1 MSSPATAPA
10 TQLVEWT
17 SADGKV
23 SKVPPSVR
31 YALDAKYRGQ
41 KFGDTA
47 LAILGFFDEKAILKP
62 TQRKVDDGSP
72 HDPHELTA
80 AANVVTVLTLKDDPS
95 KSWSCAAGRII
106 CTRLLEHVLA
116 SAKVPDD
123 KKLQLVDTAKTSAA
137 SKKWKAEYDEKRA
150 IVTAP
155 TEEKKLSAAEL
166 EALTPAE
173 RNARRRQQTLHD
185 RTVQKL
191 SAAQVVAIHYALVT
205 FFFICHIP
213 FAVIEH
219 WAFVALVDALCPAY
233 TSQLF
238 GRHAL
243 SSTWLGK
250 LYDET
255 FEKIESKLDQAMGR
269 KTAIID
275 GFKDVRK

>member
-1 MSSPATAPA
+1 M
-10 TQLVEWT
+10 
-17 SADGKV
+17 
-23 SKVPPSVR
+23 PPGVR

-150 IVTAP
+150 IATAP

-166 EALTPAE
+166 GTLTPAE
-173 RNARRRQQTLHD
+173 RNARRRQQTLQD

-191 SAAQVVAIHYALVT
+191 GAAQIVAIQCFGHILLYLPHSICGDRALGVRG
-205 FFFICHIP
+205 IGGC
-213 FAVIEH
+213 AVPCVH
-219 WAFVALVDALCPAY
+219 V
-233 TSQLF
+233 
-238 GRHAL
+238 
-243 SSTWLGK
+243 
-250 LYDET
+250 
-255 FEKIESKLDQAMGR
+255 
-269 KTAIID
+269 AIIWTERIIFD
-275 GFKDVRK
+275 LAGQAL